1 MHRLAAKR
9 DTLSQNLPAD
19 QMNESPEHLGGREL
33 SVLEGMFEHMMDL
46 EQLADLDA
54 DGVLAAAE
62 AAQGQ
67 MVAAECR
74 RFVLAAHWV
83 DLHPGEAL
91 DEQRR
96 RSGLRVLPGMERSR
110 RSGADGTPLVAEF
123 AAAELGAVL
132 GMGPVAAGCFVRDAV
147 NVRFRHPRLWAGV
160 LAGRVRVWQAREV
173 ARTCAAAGLDL
184 ARTGWV
190 DEVTTPYLASLPWAR
205 FEAFLQ
211 AKVIEADPAAA
222 EQRARAAALARFV
235 RTGQSSEYGLRT
247 IVARAEAGDVV
258 FFTAMVDRVA
268 AVLAEEG
275 DTDPVDV
282 RRSKAIGIL
291 ARPAGALLLLQRSA
305 ERDTQDA
312 DAQAE
317 QGDATPFLRPPVDL
331 SKVDPKRLLPTATL
345 YVHVSAESLRSGQG
359 VARLEGV
366 GPITLEQVRRFL
378 GHTNV
383 RPVQVIDVA
392 GQVPVDGYEAPAR
405 MREALHLRSPACAFP
420 WATHVSRRKD
430 ADHVEPYRPRS
441 RGGPPGQT
449 SMANLAW
456 VSRFPHRL
464 KTHGRWRLSQPA
476 PGVCLWRSP
485 HGYWFRVDQA
495 GTHALG
501 RDAPVSPLE
510 QKLAALVRRRC

>member
-1 MHRLAAKR
+1 M
-9 DTLSQNLPAD
+9 
-19 QMNESPEHLGGREL
+19 
-33 SVLEGMFEHMMDL
+33 
-46 EQLADLDA
+46 
-54 DGVLAAAE
+54 
-62 AAQGQ
+62 
-67 MVAAECR
+67 
-74 RFVLAAHWV
+74 
-83 DLHPGEAL
+83 
-91 DEQRR
+91 
-96 RSGLRVLPGMERSR
+96 
-110 RSGADGTPLVAEF
+110 RSGA
-123 AAAELGAVL
+123 
-132 GMGPVAAGCFVRDAV
+132 
-147 NVRFRHPRLWAGV
+147 
-160 LAGRVRVWQAREV
+160 
-173 ARTCAAAGLDL
+173 GLDV

-205 FEAFLQ
+205 FEAFLA

-317 QGDATPFLRPPVDL
+317 QGDAESETCPSCDGTGVASGDATPFLRPPVDL
-331 SKVDPKRLLPTATL
+331 SKVDPKRLLPQATL
-345 YVHVSAESLRSGQG
+345 YVHLSQAALDGVGGG
-359 VARLEGV
+359 VARVENL
-366 GPITLEQVRRFL
+366 GPVTVDQVAAFL
-378 GHTNV
+378 GHRNV
-383 RPVQVIDVA
+383 RVVPVIDVA
-392 GQVPVDGYEAPAR
+392 GQAPVDGYEAPAR

-430 ADHVEPYRPRS
+430 AEHVEPYRPPS

-449 SMANLAW
+449 SMANLGW

-464 KTHGRWRLSQPA
+464 KTHGRWRLRQPE
-476 PGVCLWRSP
+476 PGVFLWRSP
-485 HGYWFRVDQA
+485 HGWWWRVDHH
-495 GTHALG
+495 GSHPLG
-501 RDAPVSPLE
+501 RETTTGVPPPQHPVSPLE
-510 QKLAALVRRRC
+510 RRLAELVGAGPERR

>member
-1 MHRLAAKR
+1 
-9 DTLSQNLPAD
+9 
-19 QMNESPEHLGGREL
+19 
-33 SVLEGMFEHMMDL
+33 MMDL

-96 RSGLRVLPGMERSR
+96 RSGVRVLPGMERSR

-173 ARTCAAAGLDL
+173 ARTCAAAGLDV

-291 ARPAGALLLLQRSA
+291 ASPAGALLLLQRSA

-312 DAQAE
+312 DAQAGHGE
-317 QGDATPFLRPPVDL
+317 AESETCPSCDGTGVASGDATPFLRPPVDL
-331 SKVDPKRLLPTATL
+331 SKVDPKRLLPQATL
-345 YVHVSAESLRSGQG
+345 YVHLSQAALDGVGGG
-359 VARLEGV
+359 VARVENL
-366 GPITLEQVRRFL
+366 GPVTVDQVAAFL
-378 GHTNV
+378 GHRNV
-383 RPVQVIDVA
+383 RVVPVIDVA
-392 GQVPVDGYEAPAR
+392 GQAPVDGYEVPDR
-405 MREALHLRSPACAFP
+405 MREALHLR
-420 WATHVSRRKD
+420 
-430 ADHVEPYRPRS
+430 
-441 RGGPPGQT
+441 Q
-449 SMANLAW
+449 
-456 VSRFPHRL
+456 
-464 KTHGRWRLSQPA
+464 
-476 PGVCLWRSP
+476 PGVCVPLGHPRVSAQGRRARRALP
-485 HGYWFRVDQA
+485 TAEPRRAAGADEHGQPGVGQPVPAPVEDPRPVAAATTGARGVPVALTSRLVVA
-495 GTHALG
+495 GRPPRQPPPRP
-501 RDAPVSPLE
+501 RDHHRRPTPQHSVSPLE
-510 QKLAALVRRRC
+510 HRLAELIERHRA